1 MKKLKTG
8 VFWFTNDLRLHDN
21 PALMQ
26 ASLSVGE
33 LLRVCVVDYAWRSS
47 SQYSQTNVGQSS
59 DRFLWESLNALGHS
73 PRRIGQR

>member
-47 SQYSQTNVGQSS
+47 SQYSQTNVSQ
-59 DRFLWESLNALGHS
+59 
-73 PRRIGQR
+73 